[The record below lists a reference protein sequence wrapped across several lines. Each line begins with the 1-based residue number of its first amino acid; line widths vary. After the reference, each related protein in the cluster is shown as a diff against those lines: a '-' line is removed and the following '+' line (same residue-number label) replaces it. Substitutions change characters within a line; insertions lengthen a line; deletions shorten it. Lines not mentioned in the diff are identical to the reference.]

1 MTTMTIDPAQRCLT
15 LIDVIEVDPQRTT
28 ELIKL
33 LQEISDEVMSRQPG
47 FMGAALHPSLDG
59 SRVVSYVKWQSR
71 EAWEAA
77 VKRDEARAR
86 FALVARI
93 AHAIEPSLYRVETVH
108 DAKRRDEP

>member
-15 LIDVIEVDPQRTT
+15 LIDVIKVDPQRTT
-28 ELIKL
+28 ELMKL
-33 LQEISDEVMSRQPG
+33 LQEISDEVMSGQPG
-47 FMGAALHPSLDG
+47 FMGAALHRSLDG

-71 EAWEAA
+71 EALEAA

-93 AHAIEPSLYRVETVH
+93 VHAIEPSLYQVETVH
-108 DAKRRDEP
+108 GGERLDEP